1 MQHERNNTYVNYFD
15 LAVQIDPKTR
25 LSRFIYEG
33 HGIIADNISVRFEN
47 SEGKT
52 IADLCSFGSVKYVW
66 DQPLH
71 ETYSM
76 IRMELTEAPDGF
88 SEQILPSVLS
98 VTESKLKL
106 NFFPMILL
114 L

>member
-52 IADLCSFGSVKYVW
+52 IACLLYTSLHAYAFTCKYLYART
-66 DQPLH
+66 PYRYRH
-71 ETYSM
+71 H
-76 IRMELTEAPDGF
+76 AF
-88 SEQILPSVLS
+88 SYIH
-98 VTESKLKL
+98 
-106 NFFPMILL
+106 I
-114 L
+114 